1 MQAKYE
7 WAEQSVD
14 KPKALK
20 LSRELELPE
29 IIARVLVARGISL
42 KKEALRFLSP
52 DIKRDLGAPSRFPG
66 VDAAVARIWQAVE
79 GKEHIIIFGDFDVD
93 GVCASVILD
102 KALSAVG
109 AKTGVFLP
117 LREQE
122 GYGFTSHSIERCLKE
137 APEKPGLIVT
147 VDCGIGSVEEVA
159 LLKEQGIEVVITDH
173 HECSETLPAAAAIVN
188 PHCGAS
194 PGAENLCGAGVA
206 FKVAH
211 ALVQHAQQ
219 AGVETD
225 KGLAGQLV
233 VAAGLATVADI
244 VPLRGENRLFASSAM
259 KLWKNFAGKGLH
271 ALMNRA
277 LSRPQEIPD
286 TYTFGFVLGPRIN
299 ASGRMGSAM
308 VAYELLMTKDDDRA
322 RELAAELE
330 GFNGERRG
338 VQCRILEL
346 ARAQCGLDTGSFDS
360 AAVVVGGRDNSCSDA
375 EGWHSGV
382 AGIVA
387 SQLSEETGRPAAVVV
402 FDSGGGGRG
411 SIRAG
416 SAYHALDALAKSGE
430 ALNGYGGHAR
440 AAGFQLKPDSF
451 EKFKKLFCDA
461 CAEQVE
467 VSGVPSSLK
476 FETWLEPHQ
485 ITYEMAGYVRKL
497 APFGLDNWMP
507 RWAMS
512 NVELENI
519 RTMGPSG
526 EHMQF
531 VFKTGSE
538 ITVRAVW
545 FKCGDLTTLLKKGDK
560 VDLIF
565 ELVQSDFR
573 GFPEIELRVIDMRTN
588 SGSSL

>member
-7 WAEQSVD
+7 WAEQPVD
-14 KPKALK
+14 IPAALK

-29 IIARVLVARGISL
+29 VIARVLVSRGISS
-42 KKEALRFLSP
+42 KPAALSFLSP
-52 DIKRDLGAPSRFPG
+52 DIKRDLGSPCKFPG
-66 VDAAVARIWQAVE
+66 VEPAASRIWQAVASNE
-79 GKEHIIIFGDFDVD
+79 YIIIFGDFDVD
-93 GVCASVILD
+93 GVCASVILN
-102 KALSAVG
+102 KALSAMG

-122 GYGFTSHSIERCLKE
+122 GYGLTFKALERCLKE
-137 APEKPGLIVT
+137 APRKPGLIVT
-147 VDCGIGSVEEVA
+147 VDCGIGSLDEVEF
-159 LLKEQGIEVVITDH
+159 LKEQGVDVVITDH
-173 HECSETLPAAAAIVN
+173 HECGEHLPQASAIVN
-188 PHCGAS
+188 PHCGSS
-194 PGAENLCGAGVA
+194 PGAEYLCGAGVA

-211 ALVQHAQQ
+211 ALVLHAQQ

-244 VPLRGENRLFASSAM
+244 VPLKGENRLFASSAM

-277 LSRPQEIPD
+277 LPRPQEVPD

-308 VAYELLMTKDDDRA
+308 VAYELLMTNDSDRA

-346 ARAQCGLDTGSFDS
+346 ARSQCALDTGKFDS
-360 AAVVVGGRDNSCSDA
+360 AAVVVGGSDSSCSADD
-375 EGWHSGV
+375 GWHPGV

-387 SQLSEETGRPAAVVV
+387 SQLCEETGVPAAVIV
-402 FDSGGGGRG
+402 FDSDGGGRG
-411 SIRAG
+411 SVRAG
-416 SAYHALDALAKSGE
+416 AAYHALDALAASDE
-430 ALNGYGGHAR
+430 ALDGFGGHAR
-440 AAGFQLKPDSF
+440 AAGFQLKPGCFD
-451 EKFKKLFCDA
+451 KFRELFCAA

-467 VSGVPSSLK
+467 LSGAVSSLS
-476 FETWLEPHQ
+476 FESWLEPHQ
-485 ITYEMAGYVRKL
+485 ITYEMAGFVRKL
-497 APFGLDNWMP
+497 APFGLENRMP
-507 RWAMS
+507 RWAMR
-512 NVELENI
+512 NVELDNV

-531 VFKTGSE
+531 VLRTGSE
-538 ITVRAVW
+538 VTVRAVW
-545 FKCGDLTTLLKKGDK
+545 FKCGDLTGVLEKGDR
-560 VDLIF
+560 VDLVF

-573 GFPEIELRVIDMRTN
+573 GFPEIELRVIDMRTKVAEC
-588 SGSSL
+588 